1 MSHGFKE
8 QSKAYAIKG
17 NSPAPYGKAATQTF
31 SSIRSRRRLHGA
43 KRRRSGSGA
52 FLTTSLN
59 LPGGFFCTPLLVL
72 AENSLR
78 MRAAGALH
86 HVPARLCRKASPR
99 PDRKGKP
106 KFLCCFLFQ
115 PQRTHSFPRM
125 MNSGHIVAGNGF
137 HPPGEGLR
145 MSKGTLISPFPHSLC
160 DLCDLCGKNRKRT
173 HRHGK
178 IICRTQARRGV

>member
-17 NSPAPYGKAATQTF
+17 NSPAPYGKAAAQTF

-125 MNSGHIVAGNGF
+125 MNYSHIVVG
-137 HPPGEGLR
+137 
-145 MSKGTLISPFPHSLC
+145 MSTVC
-160 DLCDLCGKNRKRT
+160 
-173 HRHGK
+173 
-178 IICRTQARRGV
+178 ARRGLFSAEAVVAAQAENRKMKVINRPASASKKAEARKSPCTPWVAG